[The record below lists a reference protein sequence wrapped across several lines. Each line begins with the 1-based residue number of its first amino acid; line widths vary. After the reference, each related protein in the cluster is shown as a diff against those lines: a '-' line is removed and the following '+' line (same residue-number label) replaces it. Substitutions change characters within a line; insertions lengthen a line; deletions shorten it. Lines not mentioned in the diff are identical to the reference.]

1 MGKEGRVEKII
12 TRIIL
17 GIMVVF
23 LLLIL
28 AVFIA
33 IKSGATELF
42 KMDRSIETKVYDIKA
57 EDDAF
62 AKIYKGYSN
71 GIYAA
76 KNYTEAYSNDLLLG
90 RTALVEN
97 EVRYKNLIGWKL
109 FAPTEYNSIL
119 YLDNGYLAGANKKES
134 SETIGNIATK
144 IKSLKDVSEEAGA
157 KFFYLQTPGNIDK
170 FGDEGI
176 NRVKDF
182 ANDNA
187 DALIADLKDYGIQC
201 LDLRDNIEATFEDY
215 HSLFFRTD
223 HHWRQ
228 PVALWATN
236 ELCSY
241 MEEQYGLE
249 YDETLYDPDQYEMEF
264 LEKNYLG
271 SLGRKATLAATDP
284 DDFEILHPKF
294 ATELHFTQDREDIDR
309 TGPWEVLYDYDEIN
323 YDGIYWRECFL
334 GLLSYYGTGR
344 CTIENKNA
352 ERPETVLLV
361 ADSLCIP
368 VTAFLSLNYEK
379 VELLDGRY
387 FEGSIK
393 DYIRESKPDVVISS
407 YTTTVIEEGYSI
419 FDFK

>member
-1 MGKEGRVEKII
+1 MSKEGRVEKII

-17 GIMVVF
+17 GILVVF

-97 EVRYKNLIGWKL
+97 EVRYKNLIGWNL

-119 YLDNGYLAGANKKES
+119 YLDNGYLAGANKKEN

-201 LDLRDNIEATFEDY
+201 LDLRDNLEATFEDY

-241 MEEQYGLE
+241 IHIL
-249 YDETLYDPDQYEMEF
+249 
-264 LEKNYLG
+264 K
-271 SLGRKATLAATDP
+271 
-284 DDFEILHPKF
+284 FEIEHVSIMLTVVRNKRKF
-294 ATELHFTQDREDIDR
+294 
-309 TGPWEVLYDYDEIN
+309 N
-323 YDGIYWRECFL
+323 
-334 GLLSYYGTGR
+334 
-344 CTIENKNA
+344 
-352 ERPETVLLV
+352 
-361 ADSLCIP
+361 P
-368 VTAFLSLNYEK
+368 VT
-379 VELLDGRY
+379 
-387 FEGSIK
+387 
-393 DYIRESKPDVVISS
+393 
-407 YTTTVIEEGYSI
+407 
-419 FDFK
+419 